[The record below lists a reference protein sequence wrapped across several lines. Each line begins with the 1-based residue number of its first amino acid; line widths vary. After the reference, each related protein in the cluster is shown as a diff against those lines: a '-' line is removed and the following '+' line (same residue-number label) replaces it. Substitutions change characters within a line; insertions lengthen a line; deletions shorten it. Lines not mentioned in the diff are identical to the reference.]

1 MSFRDN
7 KMNKIGTTI
16 TLDQVEQRLCCHVAK
31 VRFTENRRN
40 GVENSL
46 NKHLSWT
53 QEATVQIDLDGY
65 GGELAFCRLFNIY
78 PDFTVHLRST
88 GEDKGDAKLPCGLAV
103 DVKSTKYKNG
113 NLITGIWKDDN
124 TDLYAL
130 MVGEFPTYTFMGF
143 MRKEDLRREG
153 RVGDLGY
160 GPTYIAPQEDLTE
173 LEEVK
178 WKQK

>member
-1 MSFRDN
+1 ME
-7 KMNKIGTTI
+7 I
-16 TLDQVEQRLCCHVAK
+16 TLGEVEQRLCQHVAK
-31 VRFTENRRN
+31 VRFSKNREN
-40 GVENSL
+40 GVQNSM
-46 NKHLSWT
+46 NKHLSWN
-53 QEATVQIDLDGY
+53 QEATVSIDLDGY
-65 GGELAFCRLFNIY
+65 GAELAFCRLFNVY

-88 GEDKGDAKLPCGLAV
+88 GEDSGDAKLPCGLAV

-113 NLITGIWKDDN
+113 NLITGIWKDDS

-130 MVGEFPTYTFMGF
+130 MVGEFPTYTFRGF
-143 MRKEDLRREG
+143 MRKVDLIREE